1 MSEPTE
7 TSGVTDDLRLVR
19 QGTAFFAKSLD
30 ELPDDEF
37 VLPSLLPGWKRSHV
51 IAHVGYNALA
61 LRNLMG
67 WAATGTERPMYETPE
82 ARDLEIE
89 RGSAL
94 SPHELRTLYRQS
106 AAELDAAWAA
116 MTATTWN
123 SEVRVRS
130 GRMIPAS
137 KTLWMRS
144 REVWLHT
151 VDLNSG
157 VRFSDLPAEF
167 LNHLLADVLST
178 WRQRRDGEAIQNFIL
193 QPVDGDVRRLSQDD
207 SEPGTVLHGTTAALA
222 SWATGRSGTGVGTAD
237 GSPVPA
243 APAWL

>member
-1 MSEPTE
+1 MTEPAQ
-7 TSGVTDDLRLVR
+7 TSAITDDLRLVR
-19 QGTAFFAKSLD
+19 QGTALFAKSLD
-30 ELPDDEF
+30 ELPDDDF

-51 IAHVGYNALA
+51 IAHVGYNARA

-67 WAATGTERPMYETPE
+67 WAATGIEHPMYETPE

-116 MTATTWN
+116 MTDTAWN

-151 VDLNSG
+151 IDLDSG

-167 LNHLLADVLST
+167 LNHLLADVLNT
-178 WRQRRDGEAIQNFIL
+178 WRERRAGEAIPNFVL
-193 QPVDGDVRRLSQDD
+193 QPTDGDARRVSRDEG
-207 SEPGTVLHGTTAALA
+207 EPGTVLRGTTAALA
-222 SWATGRSGTGVGTAD
+222 GWATGRGDTGVGTAD